1 MKKLKL
7 QNHDLLFDVY
17 DDVFLQNGFR
27 FLRLRFGRIL
37 REFEEKKF
45 EKKSRRPFCGKHI
58 LKIICENDKYVC
70 KGICEVFIILNMFPV
85 F

>member
-27 FLRLRFGRIL
+27 FLRLRFWRFL

-45 EKKSRRPFCGKHI
+45 EKNQDAHFVE
-58 LKIICENDKYVC
+58 KI
-70 KGICEVFIILNMFPV
+70 F
-85 F
+85 